1 MRTAAALSSEISQA
15 KTEAVLKL
23 YKAGLDADAIASYL
37 SWEVSQVRSVVM
49 SNKVTLVAE
58 LAKLQEEAQI
68 LRCAYSKRLAYEPVR
83 GLDGRLYEQR
93 VLKEWVKDKRP
104 WPNSSTPIRAPYT
117 EVDMET
123 KRQVKRFSLKALE
136 VVQHCIRRD
145 AHREAA
151 AAFAAECLG
160 VLDAGPNSAEFLG
173 VLSACTPAE
182 QEAIL
187 RTFAESRVDLLRKL
201 RLILTPLRNQG
212 GLTQL
217 LDDLLEEAHM
227 TRKKAKSEGSISCWS
242 ILELLLLMTLVPRYI
257 HLELNQNSKADD
269 CIRRLAL
276 PVEPT
281 DLELSKLYE
290 CMADF
295 HFDNQLY
302 EPAQTNYQLAISKTL
317 DTQSLSRLESRLGQI
332 QEISNCRAQAK
343 DYRAQ
348 DEVELAGLFDQA
360 ASQLSQVKSSK
371 PSQLATVYNDIGLL
385 YYNQGYNKRAEEYY
399 QKCVRIWEEV
409 VPASHPG
416 LAQIYNSFGLLYGVR
431 GDYSQA
437 EMYFQKGLRIW
448 EEVLPA
454 KHPDLLQIY
463 TNLAALYRV
472 KGDHS
477 LAMEFYQKARAG

>member
-1 MRTAAALSSEISQA
+1 MRTAHAQLTEISQA

-23 YKAGLDADAIASYL
+23 YKAGLAADAIASYL
-37 SWEVSQVRSVVM
+37 SWEVSQVKSVVV

-58 LAKLQEEAQI
+58 LAKLQEEAQS
-68 LRCAYSKRLAYEPVR
+68 LRCAYLKRLAYDPVR

-93 VLKEWVKDKRP
+93 VLKEWVKAKRP
-104 WPNSSTPIRAPYT
+104 WPNSNTPIRAPFT

-123 KRQVKRFSLKALE
+123 KRQVKRFSLRALE

-151 AAFAAECLG
+151 VAFAAECLG
-160 VLDAGPNSAEFLG
+160 VLEAGPNSAEFLG

-187 RTFAESRVDLLRKL
+187 RSFQASRLVLLRKL
-201 RLILTPLRNQG
+201 LLILAPMPNQS
-212 GLTQL
+212 GLALL
-217 LDDLLEEAHM
+217 LDDLLEEAQL
-227 TRKKAKSEGSISCWS
+227 TRKKVISEAWISCWS
-242 ILELLLLMTLVPRYI
+242 ILELLILMTIVPRYI
-257 HLELNQNSKADD
+257 HLELNQGLKAED
-269 CIRRLAL
+269 CIRGLAL
-276 PVEPT
+276 PAEPT
-281 DLELSKLYE
+281 DQELSRLYE

-295 HFDNQLY
+295 HFNNQLY
-302 EPAQTNYQLAISKTL
+302 EPAQANYQIAINKSA
-317 DTQSLSRLESRLGQI
+317 DPQSLSRLESRLDQI
-332 QEISNCRAQAK
+332 QEIANCRAQAR

-348 DEVELAGLFDQA
+348 AEGELADLYDQA
-360 ASQLSQVKSSK
+360 ASQLSRVQSGKH
-371 PSQLATVYNDIGLL
+371 SQLAAVYDDIGQL

-399 QKCVRIWEEV
+399 HKCVRIWEEV
-409 VPASHPG
+409 VPANHPG
-416 LAQIYNSFGLLYGVR
+416 LAKIYNSFGLLYGVK
-431 GDYSQA
+431 GDYSLA

-463 TNLAALYRV
+463 TNLGALYRV

-477 LAMEFYQKARAG
+477 LAMEFYQKARG